1 MQRERRLLIAAFAN
15 EVVAVPSKQRRYL
28 MPTTLT
34 KIPSD
39 QVANVVNSFI
49 KNDEAT
55 KITAEKEA
63 DGTWRVTAYLP

>member
-1 MQRERRLLIAAFAN
+1 
-15 EVVAVPSKQRRYL
+15 
-28 MPTTLT
+28 MPTTMT

-49 KNDEAT
+49 KNDGAI
-55 KITAEKEA
+55 KITAEKGA

>member
-1 MQRERRLLIAAFAN
+1 
-15 EVVAVPSKQRRYL
+15 
-28 MPTTLT
+28 MPTTMT

-39 QVANVVNSFI
+39 QVANIVNSFI
-49 KNDEAT
+49 KNDGAI